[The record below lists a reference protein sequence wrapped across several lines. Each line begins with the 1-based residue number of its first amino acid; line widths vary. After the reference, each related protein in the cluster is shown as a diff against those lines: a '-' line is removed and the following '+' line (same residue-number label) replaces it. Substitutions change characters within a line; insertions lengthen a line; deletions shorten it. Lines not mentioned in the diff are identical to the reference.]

1 MQKTIITLALT
12 AVSAMGAL
20 ASPPWQDQRVNSIN
34 REPMNAHILPF
45 ASQKAALDNRSLPAS
60 QRYSSLT
67 GQRRVSLDGTWDF
80 LYFRNDSLCPENI
93 HHSRL
98 KKPSRIEVPGSWELQ
113 GFDAPIYTD
122 TRYPF
127 PANPLTCLRTTIPW
141 GSINEKSPCPP
152 HGGHG
157 RFP

>member
-67 GQRRVSLDGTWDF
+67 GQRRVSLDGT
-80 LYFRNDSLCPENI
+80 
-93 HHSRL
+93 
-98 KKPSRIEVPGSWELQ
+98 
-113 GFDAPIYTD
+113 
-122 TRYPF
+122 
-127 PANPLTCLRTTIPW
+127 
-141 GSINEKSPCPP
+141 
-152 HGGHG
+152 
-157 RFP
+157 